1 MTLTNHSL
9 NPPIRSARQHP
20 SKGRIS
26 FATRDSVRINN
37 DSQSEAT
44 SHTPDDVEAQSIPTF
59 GQDEPSNGNPP
70 LDLAEAAAAPNASSP
85 ESDSMA
91 EFYQLK
97 QTLLLVTL
105 ALTGIIFISIWLIY
119 SSSAALNYLLGGCV
133 GVVYLRML
141 AKDIEGLGGSKRGL
155 GSTRLALFVGLM
167 IIAAERQQLQIL
179 PIFFGFMTYKAA
191 IIIYVLQT
199 TLMPAPKHS

>member
-9 NPPIRSARQHP
+9 NPSIRSARQHP
-20 SKGRIS
+20 SRGRIS
-26 FATRDSVRINN
+26 FATRDPVCVNE
-37 DSQSEAT
+37 SQSEVISRA
-44 SHTPDDVEAQSIPTF
+44 PDDVEAELPAF
-59 GQDEPSNGNPP
+59 GNEKPGDGLPS
-70 LDLAEAAAAPNASSP
+70 AKTTAAPPP
-85 ESDSMA
+85 ESDSMG

-105 ALTGIIFISIWLIY
+105 ALTGIIFISVWFIY

-141 AKDIEGLGGSKRGL
+141 AKDIERIGGSKRSF

-199 TLMPAPKHS
+199 TLMSAPKRS